1 MSKNFLLKQI
11 SQFTIGL
18 LVAGAGLSA
27 GIGVASAQGVD
38 PLDTNQARD
47 SDPFSNRDNG
57 YSPFFNMMHRIQL
70 GNVRSISEFS
80 KDQQENLGT
89 EADDFRTRQRELMQ
103 QNQQSPTP
111 VAPSAVPTEPPVV
124 NP

>member
-18 LVAGAGLSA
+18 VVAGAGLSA

-57 YSPFFNMMHRIQL
+57 YSPFFNMIHRIQL

-111 VAPSAVPTEPPVV
+111 VEPSAVPTEPPVV

>member
-18 LVAGAGLSA
+18 VVAGAGLSA

-38 PLDTNQARD
+38 PLDANQARD

-111 VAPSAVPTEPPVV
+111 VEPSAVPTEPPVV